1 MLRFRPAETGAFPM
15 YGLPDGR
22 RYILVA
28 GAAAAIGI
36 AAAGA
41 VAGAGAANAAAGIA
55 GIAATAA
62 AAAIAALTADRTAAA
77 GVTAGIRYEIREPD
91 AVGTAGI
98 TGVAGHKEPSNK
110 NIAEAIAPTTFYAT
124 AAVLFTSS
132 SPWKRNLQS

>member
-28 GAAAAIGI
+28 GAAAAIGV

-62 AAAIAALTADRTAAA
+62 AIAALTADRTAAA
-77 GVTAGIRYEIREPD
+77 GIAAGIGHKIREPD
-91 AVGTAGI
+91 AVRTAGV
-98 TGVAGHKEPSNK
+98 TGSAGHKEPSNK
-110 NIAEAIAPTTFYAT
+110 NIAEAIAPTTSYAT

>member
-1 MLRFRPAETGAFPM
+1 M

-28 GAAAAIGI
+28 GAAAAIGV

-41 VAGAGAANAAAGIA
+41 IAGAGAANAAAGIA

-91 AVGTAGI
+91 AIGAAAGTAGV
-98 TGVAGHKEPSNK
+98 TGIAGHKEPSNK
-110 NIAEAIAPTTFYAT
+110 NIAEAIAPTTSYAT

>member
-1 MLRFRPAETGAFPM
+1 M

-28 GAAAAIGI
+28 GAAAAIGV

-41 VAGAGAANAAAGIA
+41 VTGAGAANAAAGIA
-55 GIAATAA
+55 GIAAT

-110 NIAEAIAPTTFYAT
+110 NIAEAIAPTTSYAT

>member
-1 MLRFRPAETGAFPM
+1 M

-22 RYILVA
+22 RDILVA
-28 GAAAAIGI
+28 GAAAAIGV
-36 AAAGA
+36 AAASA
-41 VAGAGAANAAAGIA
+41 IAGAGAANAAAGIA
-55 GIAATAA
+55 GIAAT

-110 NIAEAIAPTTFYAT
+110 NIAEAIAPTTSYAT